1 MKFYSAEPTSFE
13 KLSMKPI
20 KRIVD
25 PQLIDYLA
33 TNFPQN
39 NEYSGKVCSL
49 ARFLNIKL
57 YIWEPNTNRDAYY
70 FNAVEEILQ
79 GSYPNILLFQTE
91 IPGDEIHCV
100 SFQDG

>member
-1 MKFYSAEPTSFE
+1 VDVADAVSLSVLDKLQTPGYCVPKETPKVTVKIDSSSAEPASFE

-39 NEYSGKVCSL
+39 NEYSGKV
-49 ARFLNIKL
+49 
-57 YIWEPNTNRDAYY
+57 
-70 FNAVEEILQ
+70 
-79 GSYPNILLFQTE
+79 
-91 IPGDEIHCV
+91 
-100 SFQDG
+100 

>member
-1 MKFYSAEPTSFE
+1 MKFYSAEPASCE

-49 ARFLNIKL
+49 ARFLKL
-57 YIWEPNTNRDAYY
+57 YIWEPNANIDAFY

-79 GSYPNILLFQTE
+79 GSYPSILLFQTARN
-91 IPGDEIHCV
+91 PWYEIHC
-100 SFQDG
+100 